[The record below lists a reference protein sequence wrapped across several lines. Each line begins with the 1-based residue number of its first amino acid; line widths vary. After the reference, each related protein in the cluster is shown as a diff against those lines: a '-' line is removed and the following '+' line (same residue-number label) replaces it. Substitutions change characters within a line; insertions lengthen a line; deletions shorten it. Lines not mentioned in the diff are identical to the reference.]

1 MKLCLAQFLH
11 IPPNSTTAHLA
22 FCEAIPPISPNS
34 PCPAFF
40 CSHIRTLSS
49 TLSIPPIP
57 PIPPL
62 LLCSAK
68 TSQGEPSR
76 QRRGGGSLAAAPRCE
91 APAYARTNWGK
102 PRFPPDPY
110 PGGLCHHQSSMQAL
124 EMKPMKNTCDRP
136 PRAMNESLIPAF
148 SFCRQEAFRK
158 KHKPPRGF

>member
-1 MKLCLAQFLH
+1 M
-11 IPPNSTTAHLA
+11 PR
-22 FCEAIPPISPNS
+22 AIPPYSSQFHHSSSCILRGNS
-34 PCPAFF
+34 TNFAKFAMSGLFLFSHTHSLFNSLNSSNSSNSAAAFMF
-40 CSHIRTLSS
+40 
-49 TLSIPPIP
+49 
-57 PIPPL
+57 
-62 LLCSAK
+62 
-68 TSQGEPSR
+68 GENLAGGAIATAT
-76 QRRGGGSLAAAPRCE
+76 GGGSLAAAPRCE